1 MSLKELIE
9 TNIENKEKYNF
20 CILIAENFD
29 IINTVNKITYKDLQE
44 IVGLAISCIEV
55 EYFTEFKS
63 KIVHIKLKKDS

>member
-44 IVGLAISCIEV
+44 IVGLSISCIEV
-55 EYFTEFKS
+55 EYLTEFKS